1 MTAEFHPAPGSNV
14 KKRRRGPEP
23 MPASEH
29 RKKRLNVFFNDEEYA
44 FIKAQGGSRPS
55 EYVRVMALFGEP
67 TPQPFAVPELNQ
79 LAWEELSKTAAN
91 LNQIA
96 YRLNTNQAVDFN
108 EVREVF
114 TQFRKS
120 LVKAELKR

>member
-1 MTAEFHPAPGSNV
+1 MTAEFHPAPGSQV
-14 KKRRRGPEP
+14 KRKRGPEP
-23 MPASEH
+23 LPASAH
-29 RKKRLNVFFNDEEYA
+29 RKKRLNVFFNEEEYA
-44 FIKAQGGSRPS
+44 FIKAQGGARPS

-79 LAWEELSKTAAN
+79 LAWAELAKTAAN

-120 LVKAELKR
+120 LVKAELKK